1 MEKVQT
7 GFVIEFY
14 SNACLVRTKV
24 GDIPCIAIKDVVVG
38 DIVKI
43 EIIQD
48 SKEIKGLIVSKN
60 PRKSALQKKDGLK
73 SKTIAA
79 NITHVGILVTLEP
92 KTTAE
97 FIDKWILTSILS
109 NIKPFII
116 NNKIDLKPDDSYINK
131 LNIYKKLDID
141 IFGISAKNNTN
152 IVEIKEFLEEK
163 CVVFVGNSGAGK
175 STLTNCLTGEDIKTN
190 KLSNN
195 QGVHTTSVSTLYEV
209 ENNIK
214 IIDSPGVRDLPITGW
229 KKNEIIYGFVELQR
243 LSEKCKFNDCNHT
256 NNDGCAILNALK
268 NGEINK
274 SRYNNFIKFRD
285 AEENE

>member
-48 SKEIKGLIVSKN
+48 SKDIKGLIVSKN

-116 NNKIDLKPDDSYINK
+116 INKIDLKPDDSYINK

-256 NNDGCAILNALK
+256 NNDGCAILNALN